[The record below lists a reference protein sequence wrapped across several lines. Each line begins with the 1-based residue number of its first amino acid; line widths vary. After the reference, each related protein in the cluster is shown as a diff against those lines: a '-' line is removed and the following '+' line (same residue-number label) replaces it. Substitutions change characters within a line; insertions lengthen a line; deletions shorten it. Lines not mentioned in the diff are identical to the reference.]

1 MEKFPSF
8 SWCID
13 RRKTAGKDGCGKCG
27 DARDVYAEEQGDG
40 YMDVSWWP

>member
-1 MEKFPSF
+1 MLRE
-8 SWCID
+8 IEINQ
-13 RRKTAGKDGCGKCG
+13 CG